1 MIKAC
6 WFIKDYTRV
15 YHYELSPDELLLY
28 SGEVCKFSKGWD
40 SFIYDSDVTSEE
52 EAIESLK
59 EEQLKCLQ
67 DQIDVLN
74 STIRKINLL

>member
-1 MIKAC
+1 MCSIKYNNRLLIIIKSSIYNRSDVGK
-6 WFIKDYTRV
+6 FIQ
-15 YHYELSPDELLLY
+15 
-28 SGEVCKFSKGWD
+28 GWNTY
-40 SFIYDSDVTSEE
+40 IYDNNVTSEE

-67 DQIDVLN
+67 GQIDVLN